1 MFIDY
6 EKLNLKAIFVTG
18 RWSSFFAFDVELE
31 TLVEF
36 VESKGLPVSGIM
48 KVSLEHFQPHA
59 ILYQ

>member
-36 VESKGLPVSGIM
+36 VESKGLPVSGT
-48 KVSLEHFQPHA
+48 SLEHFQPHA